1 MGGRGGGGLASLK
14 LVPGDQPQAAD
25 RHADVPRPLTHA
37 ALPRRFRA
45 AARGGKMGA

>member
-37 ALPRRFRA
+37 ALRRPCA
-45 AARGGKMGA
+45 AVSRHHAVR